1 VGAARSR
8 TSQGSA
14 IYVRVAAARARAV
27 TAFAISGLQ
36 ASGSQRVSIYTRG
49 VSRASHAA
57 AFIAGAVAATAIAAR
72 AVPRADVTRFKTID
86 AFAQALATV
95 EANYV
100 DATDEKKLLYDATR
114 GMLHNLDPHS
124 TFLPPSRYQHLRQDT
139 EGEFGGVGVTL
150 APGEID
156 DARPSVPP
164 YPTIDELVRGSPA
177 DLAGLQLD
185 DSVVAIDGETTAEPG
200 HEKREAGAWEARLRG
215 ASGTRVT
222 VSVLRTGWRDPRP
235 FVLVRAQVKQP
246 TVRRDV
252 IDKGIGY
259 LAVTRFSEA
268 TGPDV
273 IAALTKLR
281 QDHALDVL
289 VLDLRNNPGG
299 LVDQSIA
306 VADQFL
312 DSGTIVTIRGRHGS
326 VETQVAHKGGVAA
339 TVPVIALVD
348 QGTASAA
355 EILAAALHD
364 HGRAKLV
371 GNPTYGK
378 GTVQTFY
385 DLDDGSGLKL
395 TTARYYTPNGNSLE
409 SKGIV
414 PDVNVEPFTPEEIVV
429 GSGGGSVASTG
440 NDATI
445 KPSADDPQLA
455 AAVKL
460 ARQALRSGSK

>member
-1 VGAARSR
+1 MGRLR
-8 TSQGSA
+8 H
-14 IYVRVAAARARAV
+14 ARARAPGFSV
-27 TAFAISGLQ
+27 
-36 ASGSQRVSIYTRG
+36 YTPR

-57 AFIAGAVAATAIAAR
+57 AFVAGAVAATAIVAS
-72 AVPRADVTRFKTID
+72 AVPRPDVTRFKTID

-124 TFLPPSRYQHLRQDT
+124 AFLPPSRYQHLRQDT

-150 APGEID
+150 APGELD

-164 YPTIDELVRGSPA
+164 YPTIDDVVRGSPA
-177 DLAGLQLD
+177 DVAGLQLD

-200 HEKREAGAWEARLRG
+200 REKREAGAWEARLRG

-222 VSVLRTGWRDPRP
+222 ISVLRTGWRDPRP
-235 FVLVRAQVKQP
+235 FNLVRAQVKQP
-246 TVRRDV
+246 TVRHDV

-259 LAVTRFSEA
+259 LAITRFSEA

-273 IAALTKLR
+273 LAALAKLR
-281 QDHALDVL
+281 HANALDVL
-289 VLDLRNNPGG
+289 VLDLRNDPGG
-299 LVDQSIA
+299 LVDQAIA

-312 DSGTIVTIRGRHGS
+312 DAGTIVTIRGRHGS
-326 VETQVAHKGGVAA
+326 VETQVAHKGGVAIG
-339 TVPVIALVD
+339 VSVIAIVD

-355 EILAAALHD
+355 EILAAALRD
-364 HGRAKLV
+364 HGRATLV
-371 GNPTYGK
+371 GVPTYGK

-395 TTARYYTPNGNSLE
+395 TTARYYTPSGNSLE
-409 SKGIV
+409 SKGII
-414 PDVNVEPFTPEEIVV
+414 PDVTVAPFTPEEIVV
-429 GSGGGSVASTG
+429 AGSDGSGARTG

-445 KPSADDPQLA
+445 KPTGDDPQLA

-460 ARQALRSGSK
+460 ARQAVHSGSK

>member
-1 VGAARSR
+1 
-8 TSQGSA
+8 
-14 IYVRVAAARARAV
+14 
-27 TAFAISGLQ
+27 L
-36 ASGSQRVSIYTRG
+36 
-49 VSRASHAA
+49 SRASHAA
-57 AFIAGAVAATAIAAR
+57 AFAAGAVLATAVVAS

-100 DATDEKKLLYDATR
+100 DATDEKKLLYDAAR

-150 APGEID
+150 APGELD

-164 YPTIDELVRGSPA
+164 YPTIQDVVHGSPA
-177 DLAGLQLD
+177 ELAGLQLD
-185 DSVVAIDGETTAEPG
+185 DSLVAVDGETTAEAG
-200 HEKREAGAWEARLRG
+200 HEKRDAGTWENRLRG

-222 VSVLRTGWRDPRP
+222 VSILRTGWHDPKP

-246 TVRRDV
+246 SVRHDV
-252 IDKGIGY
+252 LDKGIGY
-259 LAVTRFSEA
+259 LAITRFSEA

-273 IAALTKLR
+273 VAALGKLR
-281 QDHALDVL
+281 QQGALGAL
-289 VLDLRNNPGG
+289 VLDLRNDPGG
-299 LVDQSIA
+299 LVDQAIA

-312 DSGTIVTIRGRHGS
+312 DSGTIVTIRGRKGS
-326 VETQVAHKGGVAA
+326 VETQVAHKGGAGVG
-339 TVPVIALVD
+339 VPIVALVD

-364 HGRAKLV
+364 QGRAELV
-371 GNPTYGK
+371 GVPTYGK

-385 DLDDGSGLKL
+385 DLEDGSGLKL
-395 TTARYYTPNGNSLE
+395 TTARYYTPSGNSLE
-409 SKGIV
+409 SKGII
-414 PDVNVEPFTPEEIVV
+414 PDVTVEVFAPEEIVAGGGN
-429 GSGGGSVASTG
+429 GSGASPR

-445 KPSADDPQLA
+445 KPADDPQLA
-455 AAVKL
+455 AAMKL
-460 ARQALRSGSK
+460 ARQALHSGSK

>member
-1 VGAARSR
+1 
-8 TSQGSA
+8 
-14 IYVRVAAARARAV
+14 
-27 TAFAISGLQ
+27 
-36 ASGSQRVSIYTRG
+36 

-57 AFIAGAVAATAIAAR
+57 AFVAGAAVASAIVAH
-72 AVPRADVTRFKTID
+72 AVPRADVARFKSID

-100 DATDEKKLLYDATR
+100 DPTDERKLLYDAAR

-150 APGEID
+150 APGEVD

-164 YPTIDELVRGSPA
+164 YPTIDAIVHGSPA

-185 DSVVAIDGETTAEPG
+185 DAVVAVDGEATAEVG
-200 HEKREAGAWEARLRG
+200 HEKRDAGSWEARLRG

-222 VSVLRTGWRDPRP
+222 LGVLRTGWREPRP
-235 FVLVRAQVKQP
+235 FIVVRAQVKQP
-246 TVRRDV
+246 TVRHDV
-252 IDKGIGY
+252 LDQRIGY
-259 LAVTRFSEA
+259 LAIARFSEA
-268 TGPDV
+268 TSADV
-273 IAALTKLR
+273 IAGLTKLR
-281 QDHALDVL
+281 QQGALDVL
-289 VLDLRNNPGG
+289 VLDLRNDPGG

-312 DSGTIVTIRGRHGS
+312 DKGTIVTIRGRRGS
-326 VETQVAHKGGVAA
+326 VETQVAHKGGVAVG
-339 TVPVIALVD
+339 VPVIALVD

-355 EILAAALHD
+355 EILAAALRD
-364 HGRAKLV
+364 QGRAQLV
-371 GNPTYGK
+371 GVPTYGK

-395 TTARYYTPNGNSLE
+395 TTARYYTPAGKLLE
-409 SKGIV
+409 SNGIA
-414 PDVNVEPFTPEEIVV
+414 PDVRVEPFAPEEIVAGGGN
-429 GSGGGSVASTG
+429 GSGARPG

-445 KPSADDPQLA
+445 KSPVEDPQLA
-455 AAVKL
+455 AAIRL
-460 ARQALRSGSK
+460 ARQALQKR

>member
-1 VGAARSR
+1 
-8 TSQGSA
+8 
-14 IYVRVAAARARAV
+14 
-27 TAFAISGLQ
+27 
-36 ASGSQRVSIYTRG
+36 

-57 AFIAGAVAATAIAAR
+57 AFVAGAVAATAIAAR
-72 AVPRADVTRFKTID
+72 AVPRADVARWKAMD

-95 EANYV
+95 ETSYV

-150 APGEID
+150 APGELD

-177 DLAGLQLD
+177 DVAGLQLD
-185 DSVVAIDGETTAEPG
+185 DKVVAIDGETTAEPG

-222 VSVLRTGWRDPRP
+222 ISVLRTGWHDPRP
-235 FVLVRAQVKQP
+235 FAIVRAQVKQP
-246 TVRRDV
+246 TVRHDV
-252 IDKGIGY
+252 LDKGIGY
-259 LAVTRFSEA
+259 LAITRFSEA

-273 IAALTKLR
+273 LAALTTLR
-281 QDHALDVL
+281 QRNALGVL
-289 VLDLRNNPGG
+289 VLDLRNDPGG
-299 LVDQSIA
+299 LVDQAIA

-312 DSGTIVTIRGRHGS
+312 DSGTIVTIRGRHGT
-326 VETQVAHKGGVAA
+326 VETQVAHKGGAA
-339 TVPVIALVD
+339 VGVPVIAVVD

-371 GNPTYGK
+371 GVPTYGK

-395 TTARYYTPNGNSLE
+395 TTARYYTPKGKSLE
-409 SKGIV
+409 SNGIV
-414 PDVNVEPFTPEEIVV
+414 PDVRIEPFTPEEIVA
-429 GSGGGSVASTG
+429 GSGKGGGASTR

-445 KPSADDPQLA
+445 TSPSDDPQLA
-455 AAVKL
+455 TAVQL
-460 ARQALRSGSK
+460 ARQSLRNGNK